1 MALFLAFLI
10 GIASSAGFFTPV
22 GGASVVTPLDGS
34 TGGIGGGG

>member
-10 GIASSAGFFTPV
+10 GFTSGNLFAHVPGTTIV
-22 GGASVVTPLDGS
+22 LPADGS